1 MTTLQDKDPPVALF
15 DETMQAL
22 RAARARRRHM
32 KARPFLLERVIG
44 DLSERLQDVNRTFVR
59 VCLVGPFDWR
69 DQIIASLPKPKQFET
84 FDHHAAPTGEDYDL
98 VISLLH
104 MQSLNAIGGWM
115 QAVRTML
122 VPDGLFLSCLIGGTS
137 LSELRRTFYAI
148 DTDRFG
154 APTARIHPMIEV
166 RAAAQLL
173 GHAGLAIPVT
183 DSDRF
188 TVYYRKVE
196 TLAGD
201 LRDLGLTNALTDRD
215 RRVSASMIR
224 DIETALRPVPDEA
237 MPISWEI
244 IWMTGWVPH
253 ESQQKPLKPG
263 SARMGLNDAL
273 KSIRDGQK
281 S

>member
-1 MTTLQDKDPPVALF
+1 
-15 DETMQAL
+15 
-22 RAARARRRHM
+22 
-32 KARPFLLERVIG
+32 
-44 DLSERLQDVNRTFVR
+44 
-59 VCLVGPFDWR
+59 
-69 DQIIASLPKPKQFET
+69 
-84 FDHHAAPTGEDYDL
+84 
-98 VISLLH
+98 
-104 MQSLNAIGGWM
+104 
-115 QAVRTML
+115 
-122 VPDGLFLSCLIGGTS
+122 
-137 LSELRRTFYAI
+137 
-148 DTDRFG
+148 
-154 APTARIHPMIEV
+154 MIEV

-201 LRDLGLTNALTDRD
+201 LRDLGLTNALTDRG